1 MTPSAYAPCE
11 IRLWPNATGMVA
23 LRSARGKSAPH
34 PALRFPFSPLRGEKG
49 KHRGLVRQV
58 RETGAVCRGGGLSM
72 VAVASGMV
80 CRPDVRA
87 LALVMCAAIRRRA
100 PALACGESRATT
112 VAAARRVACAD
123 HAFRPMCLGVVVN
136 YSTYAAGAGDPS
148 PTGRTA
154 QRAGRCCSARCH

>member
-87 LALVMCAAIRRRA
+87 LALV
-100 PALACGESRATT
+100 
-112 VAAARRVACAD
+112 
-123 HAFRPMCLGVVVN
+123 
-136 YSTYAAGAGDPS
+136 
-148 PTGRTA
+148 
-154 QRAGRCCSARCH
+154 